1 MLHTLWL
8 GITASSGGNPAD
20 LDENKR
26 EELNMYQKTFRGRRA
41 GGWVR
46 RAACAFNDG
55 DYLIISDGVVLD
67 LTVRNHLVLS
77 NPGGVI
83 ARLRL
88 SDAGVRKMEKLQAE
102 CEAKMANEREL
113 NNDL

>member
-1 MLHTLWL
+1 
-8 GITASSGGNPAD
+8 
-20 LDENKR
+20 
-26 EELNMYQKTFRGRRA
+26 MYQKTFRGRTG

-55 DYLIISDGVVLD
+55 DYLIITDFGFVLD
-67 LTVRNHLVLS
+67 LTSGNHLVLS

-83 ARLRL
+83 ARLQL
-88 SDAGVRKMEKLQAE
+88 SDAGIRKMEKLQAE
-102 CEAKMANEREL
+102 CKAKMANEREL

>member
-1 MLHTLWL
+1 
-8 GITASSGGNPAD
+8 
-20 LDENKR
+20 
-26 EELNMYQKTFRGRRA
+26 MYQKTFRGRRA

-46 RAACAFNDG
+46 AATVSAFHD

-67 LTVRNHLVLS
+67 LTSGNHLVLS

-88 SDAGVRKMEKLQAE
+88 SNAGIREMEKLQAK
-102 CEAKMANEREL
+102 CEHKTATSLDAAGSADTKN
-113 NNDL
+113 

>member
-1 MLHTLWL
+1 
-8 GITASSGGNPAD
+8 
-20 LDENKR
+20 
-26 EELNMYQKTFRGRRA
+26 MYQKTFRGRTG

-67 LTVRNHLVLS
+67 LTVGNNLVLS

-83 ARLRL
+83 ARLQL
-88 SDAGVRKMEKLQAE
+88 SNAGIREMEKLQAK
-102 CEAKMANEREL
+102 CEHKTATSLDAAGSADATAKFK
-113 NNDL
+113 